1 MTIYSWGVQRKDLHW
16 IYNIVSLVVVQWLSH
31 VRLSVTPWTAAL
43 QVSLCSTI
51 SQSLLKC
58 MSIEDIVSR
67 LLLTELRNFIRLP
80 KAKVTR
86 GTRKGSLRN
95 TNI

>member
-1 MTIYSWGVQRKDLHW
+1 M
-16 IYNIVSLVVVQWLSH
+16 
-31 VRLSVTPWTAAL
+31 TPWTAAL

-58 MSIEDIVSR
+58 MCIEDTVSR

-86 GTRKGSLRN
+86 GTRKGPSGMPTFKGLLEDN
-95 TNI
+95 ESAKENF